1 MLLCCFIMMYRLCLF
16 LLLLLAAGADA
27 LAQKPFAEG
36 TIVYKVKLR
45 SADQKEFAGLY
56 TFVIKGGEIRKE
68 LTLDNGYTDV
78 VLLNC
83 TTNKVYS
90 LQNRAG
96 KKFAIQLSMA
106 DLQKKQEKYSR
117 YTLKNEV
124 ANSRQIAGYAAYKG
138 HVRYADGSDAEVFYT
153 KDWAPTQPVTFE
165 RFPDAKFI
173 PMYFTY
179 QDENNMVMQFE
190 LDKMEAGPVDNAVFR
205 IPADYQMISYGEYK
219 LLSR

>member
-1 MLLCCFIMMYRLCLF
+1 MMYRLCLF

-36 TIVYKVKLR
+36 TIVYKIRLR
-45 SADQKEFAGLY
+45 SADQKEFSGLY

-68 LTLDNGYTDV
+68 LTLDNGYTDI

-83 TTNKVYS
+83 TSSKVYS

-96 KKFAIQLSMA
+96 KKYAIQLSMA
-106 DLQKKQEKYSR
+106 DLQKKQEKFAR
-117 YTLKNEV
+117 YTVNNEH
-124 ANSRQIAGYAAYKG
+124 AGNRKIAGYDVYRG
-138 HVRYADGSDAEVFYT
+138 NVRYADGSDVEVFYT
-153 KDWAPTQPVTFE
+153 KEWAPSQPITYE

-190 LDKMEAGPVDNAVFR
+190 LDKLEPGPVDNAVFR